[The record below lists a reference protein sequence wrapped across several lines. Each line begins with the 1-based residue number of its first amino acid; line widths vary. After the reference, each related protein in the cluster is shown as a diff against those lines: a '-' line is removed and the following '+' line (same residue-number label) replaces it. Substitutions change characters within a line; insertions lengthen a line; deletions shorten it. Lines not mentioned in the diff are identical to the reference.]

1 MGSSVQAIC
10 PCGVEEEI
18 MIGGGMLDY
27 ETYCSFPCCCE
38 KCHSLVEANL
48 LVKQLRCPKC
58 RSTKMIPY
66 GDHRLVGE
74 KGENV
79 VESWDD
85 LSLSDGTYKCP
96 ECEKM
101 TLRFRP
107 GEILWD

>member
-1 MGSSVQAIC
+1 MGSSVQAFC
-10 PCGVEEEI
+10 PCGVVEEI

-27 ETYCSFPCCCE
+27 ETYCSFPCYCE
-38 KCHSLVEANL
+38 KCHSLIEANL

-66 GDHRLVGE
+66 GDPRLMGE
-74 KGENV
+74 PGENV
-79 VESWDD
+79 VESWGER
-85 LSLSDGTYKCP
+85 SLTDGTYKCP